1 MRMGQGLVGR
11 FSNLSI
17 AKKLSSCFA
26 LLVVGLVV
34 VVVVGSS
41 GMSSM
46 TAVHNDVV
54 NVGEA
59 KQLAALD
66 ARGAAADMHFSQTL
80 YVLDGGTGRASFL
93 QDRHTYQVALNR
105 LVALS
110 TDAIDRPLIAA
121 IRSAT
126 ARFDSGDASLWSLVR
141 ARRSTETVKLVE
153 GAQNTSS
160 DAVMAAFKTYQ
171 RTAAADVAA
180 QTALFRSTASSSKLT
195 MILVGVLAI
204 LLGCV
209 AAFLLTRSI
218 AGRVKKMMVA
228 ADGIADGDVDQQ
240 IDSTSKD
247 ELGATAAAFQRMI
260 DYLKTMVGAAE
271 LIAAGDLSV
280 EVQPRSE
287 NDSLGNAFAVM
298 IANLR
303 DLVGKL
309 SQAAGSVGT
318 ASKHMSSTSE
328 ETGRATDE
336 IAHAIGDVAQGAER
350 QVSLLEGA
358 KLAADEVAASVKESA
373 EHAEQTAQVAAQARE
388 TVQQGA
394 LAAEQANQAMAS
406 VRDSSEGVT
415 VAIEQL
421 AAKSGQIGA
430 IVATI
435 TGIAEQTNLLALNA
449 AIEAARAGEQGRGF
463 AVVAEEVRKL
473 AEESQHAAQEIS
485 GLIGAIQ
492 DETTKA
498 VEVVQDGSRK
508 TAHGATVVE
517 QTREA
522 FLSIGAA
529 VDDMAARVEQIAASA
544 QLVTAAASSMQVNI
558 GEVASVAEQ
567 SSATTEELSAS
578 TEQTSASAQ
587 EIAGSARELSVNADD
602 LNRLVAQFRLAV

>member
-1 MRMGQGLVGR
+1 M
-11 FSNLSI
+11 
-17 AKKLSSCFA
+17 A
-26 LLVVGLVV
+26 
-34 VVVVGSS
+34 
-41 GMSSM
+41 
-46 TAVHNDVV
+46 
-54 NVGEA
+54 
-59 KQLAALD
+59 
-66 ARGAAADMHFSQTL
+66 
-80 YVLDGGTGRASFL
+80 
-93 QDRHTYQVALNR
+93 
-105 LVALS
+105 
-110 TDAIDRPLIAA
+110 TDSPLIAA
-121 IRSAT
+121 IQSGT
-126 ARFDSGDASLWSLVR
+126 ARFDSGDTSLSSLVR
-141 ARRSTETVKLVE
+141 ARRTTDAVKLVE
-153 GAQNTSS
+153 GSQNNAA
-160 DAVMAAFKTYQ
+160 DALMAAFKTYQ
-171 RTAAADVAA
+171 GSAAADVAA
-180 QTALFRSTASSSKLT
+180 QTALFKSTASSSKLT
-195 MILVGVLAI
+195 MILVGVFAV
-204 LLGCV
+204 LLGCI

-228 ADGIADGDVDQQ
+228 ADGIADGDVNQQ
-240 IDSTSKD
+240 IDSTCKD

-271 LIAAGDLSV
+271 LIADGDLSM
-280 EVQPRSE
+280 EVHPRSAH
-287 NDSLGNAFAVM
+287 DALGNSFAAM

-318 ASKHMSSTSE
+318 ASQHMSSTSE

-350 QVSLLEGA
+350 QVSLLESA
-358 KLAADEVAASVKESA
+358 KRAADEVAASVTESA
-373 EHAEQTAQVAAQARE
+373 EHAEQTAQVAIQARE

-415 VAIEQL
+415 VAIGQL
-421 AAKSGQIGA
+421 AAKSEQIGA

-544 QLVTAAASSMQVNI
+544 QLVTAAASSMQVSI
-558 GEVASVAEQ
+558 GQVATVAEE

-587 EIAGSARELSVNADD
+587 EIALSAGELSENAKD
-602 LNRLVAQFRLAV
+602 LNSLVAQFRLSA